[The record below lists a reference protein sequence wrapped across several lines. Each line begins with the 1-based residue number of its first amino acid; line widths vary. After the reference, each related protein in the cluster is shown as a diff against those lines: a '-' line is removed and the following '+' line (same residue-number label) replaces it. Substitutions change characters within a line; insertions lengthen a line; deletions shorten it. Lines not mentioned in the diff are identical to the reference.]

1 VSSGEIYSVDDL
13 EKYYRMRER
22 KRRAKPRAASKP
34 VGESKP
40 RDVHEPKTVGEARS
54 IQESKQE
61 SKPTETSKQE
71 PKTVGEAR
79 EQPCGIDLWR
89 GRRVRVHMRDGNV
102 FEGLCK
108 VVWRYE
114 FLLDTGE
121 KTIDIF
127 KHAVEWVE
135 LLD

>member
-1 VSSGEIYSVDDL
+1 MSSESIYSEDML
-13 EKYYRMRER
+13 EKYYRMRDKQKR
-22 KRRAKPRAASKP
+22 KPKPSKPIREAKPIEEAKPIAKP
-34 VGESKP
+34 VEEDK
-40 RDVHEPKTVGEARS
+40 R
-54 IQESKQE
+54 IQESKQ
-61 SKPTETSKQE
+61 KPSE
-71 PKTVGEAR
+71 GEVQ
-79 EQPCGIDLWR
+79 QPVGIDLWQ
-89 GRRVRVHMRDGNV
+89 GRRVRVHMRSGQV

-127 KHAVEWVE
+127 KHAVEWIE